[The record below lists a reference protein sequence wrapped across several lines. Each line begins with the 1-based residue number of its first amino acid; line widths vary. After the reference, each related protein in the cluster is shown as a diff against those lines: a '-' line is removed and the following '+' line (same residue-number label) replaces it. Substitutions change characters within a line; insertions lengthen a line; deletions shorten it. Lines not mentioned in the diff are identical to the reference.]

1 MFSPAR
7 PPLAWSI
14 VASALAANTG
24 CTIGTCTVA
33 NSAICSVT
41 PASAAASVNVSND
54 HSREF
59 VTPPKPRHRAI
70 GRKNS
75 SPARSAI
82 CATATTSGHSA
93 RHRSGTRVSVSPPSA
108 LAEKTPSFN
117 RLGPR
122 IGMRTVGHGRCSGL
136 GLACGKLVE
145 I

>member
-1 MFSPAR
+1 MR
-7 PPLAWSI
+7 
-14 VASALAANTG
+14 
-24 CTIGTCTVA
+24 
-33 NSAICSVT
+33 SVR
-41 PASAAASVNVSND
+41 PASAAASVSVSND

-93 RHRSGTRVSVSPPSA
+93 RQRSGTRVSVSPPSA
-108 LAEKTPSFN
+108 LAEKIAQFQPVRAAHRDAGDQAWADAPDSA
-117 RLGPR
+117 L
-122 IGMRTVGHGRCSGL
+122 
-136 GLACGKLVE
+136 LAGKLVE